1 MIYREGKS
9 FPFFSFASI
18 HLSLLFRP
26 RFCCEPS
33 SCCQC
38 CFAREE
44 NIKAW
49 LGLVGCWS
57 PLLFWLRPYL
67 LRIDHFSTRLF
78 LFFFFLLL
86 FFLIEKE
93 LKVAVDVLRDRAR
106 WRLYFFLAHEIMR
119 IDSIPT
125 EMGRFWKKKFNP
137 KIADEEKGSKN
148 PIYRHYRNTLFQ
160 RLECF

>member
-106 WRLYFFLAHEIMR
+106 WRLYFFFSPRDNENRFHSDRNGSILKEEIQSKDSRRRER
-119 IDSIPT
+119 IQKSNIS
-125 EMGRFWKKKFNP
+125 
-137 KIADEEKGSKN
+137 A
-148 PIYRHYRNTLFQ
+148 L
-160 RLECF
+160 